1 MGGRGHVHEA
11 ELEASAAGA
20 LDDRIKNSSRHVQ
33 ARLVTALPVIE
44 AAPDGANRRSR
55 LRQPRPRRSC
65 PPPAEPVRLTW
76 RSALSHRNLAG
87 AHDAGLVRSVRHS
100 ITALDS
106 GYRSVAMSSIPARAQ
121 SRRTQA
127 EAARMTSVGRAR
139 TALTR
144 MRSPDGSMKLTPDK
158 SMMRIDGVC
167 DSRSTSLEALTM
179 SSSPLTASTSV
190 SRAHGGR
197 CRVVCEF
204 RGRQVM

>member
-11 ELEASAAGA
+11 ELKQ
-20 LDDRIKNSSRHVQ
+20 R
-33 ARLVTALPVIE
+33 
-44 AAPDGANRRSR
+44 RRSAG
-55 LRQPRPRRSC
+55 RPNQELEPSRTSATGNCAPSHRGGARRCESTVSTET
-65 PPPAEPVRLTW
+65 AETSSVLPTPGRTRPLTW

-100 ITALDS
+100 ITTLDS

-179 SSSPLTASTSV
+179 SSSPLTASTPV

-197 CRVVCEF
+197 CRVVREF
-204 RGRQVM
+204 RERQVM